1 MRKSPQGVA
10 LLFSGSGGDVVSV
23 MSRRPVA
30 VMQRFVQW
38 RFLVRLFWRS
48 YRLWDRE
55 DCVDLSAAF
64 AYHTLQSFFPILLI
78 ALGVASRLLGR
89 VDNLSDQILEL
100 ANQILPPSV
109 IPVIRSTLNQLIR
122 QGTGAGLVGAGF
134 LLVSSTNAYLSL
146 QRGAD
151 RLWGFRPCLL
161 PINHWSRPVWRFIRA
176 RLEAIAL
183 VALIGFFVVLDQI
196 TTNLR
201 LLSPGSWRLMLQAWL
216 PDWLHL
222 WAPVPMAVDFGISL
236 LIACSLSFAL
246 LAILPSRHVPARSL
260 LPGSLLIGFV
270 LTTFNVVLGR
280 SLLSLG
286 TRFQAYGVIGGVL
299 LLSLW
304 VWLVG
309 LVVYY
314 GMALSVVVSRRRDGE
329 ASARL
334 SPSLV
339 DGPR

>member
-1 MRKSPQGVA
+1 MTA
-10 LLFSGSGGDVVSV
+10 
-23 MSRRPVA
+23 
-30 VMQRFVQW
+30 MQRMGRW
-38 RFLVRLFWRS
+38 RAIVRLFWRS

-64 AYHTLQSFFPILLI
+64 AYHTLQSIFPILLI
-78 ALGVASRLLGR
+78 ALGVASRILGR
-89 VDNLSDQILEL
+89 VDNVSDQVLGL
-100 ANQILPPSV
+100 ADQVLPPSV

-122 QGTGAGLVGAGF
+122 QGTGAGVVGAAF

-146 QRGAD
+146 QRGVD
-151 RLWGFRPCLL
+151 RLWGFRPCFL
-161 PINHWSRPVWRFIRA
+161 PIDHWMRPVWRFIRA

-183 VALIGFFVVLDQI
+183 VTLIGFFVVLDQI

-201 LLSPGSWRLMLQAWL
+201 LLSPGSWRLMLQDWL
-216 PDWLHL
+216 PSWLHL
-222 WAPVPMAVDFGISL
+222 WAPVPVAVDFGLSL
-236 LIACSLSFAL
+236 LIACSLAFAL

-260 LPGSLLIGFV
+260 IPGSLLIGLV

-286 TRFQAYGVIGGVL
+286 SRFQAYGVIGGVL

-309 LVVYY
+309 LVVYF
-314 GMALSVVVSRRRDGE
+314 GTALSVVVSRRREGE
-329 ASARL
+329 ASERFTASATGDL
-334 SPSLV
+334 P
-339 DGPR
+339 